1 MSIPFID
8 LKSQY
13 IRNKT
18 ALNDAIM
25 NVLEHGQ
32 YIMGPEVAELEQQ
45 LAEYVG
51 VSHCVT
57 CSSGTDALLIPL
69 MAYDIGPGDAV
80 FTTPFTFV
88 ATAEVIALL
97 GATPVFVD
105 VDEDTFNINPQLLEA
120 AIVKTI
126 QDTDLK
132 PKAIIPVDLFG
143 LPADYDSINKIA
155 EKHNL
160 WVLEDAAQGFG
171 AEYKGKKTGSLSAC
185 AATSFF
191 PAKPLGCYGDGGAI
205 FTDDGELYEKLISVR
220 VHGQG
225 KTGDKYDNVRIGLTA
240 RMDSIQAAVLI
251 EKLKFYDDELVER
264 NKVADFYSKGLSG
277 ILKTPYVP
285 EGYSSV
291 WAQYTVLAD
300 NHEHRQAIRDRLSEN
315 EIPSA
320 VYYPIPLHLAKAY
333 SALGYIVGDFPV
345 SESLSHRVFS
355 LPMHPYMDEKTQDK
369 IISVIVADT

>member
-369 IISVIVADT
+369 IISVIVADS